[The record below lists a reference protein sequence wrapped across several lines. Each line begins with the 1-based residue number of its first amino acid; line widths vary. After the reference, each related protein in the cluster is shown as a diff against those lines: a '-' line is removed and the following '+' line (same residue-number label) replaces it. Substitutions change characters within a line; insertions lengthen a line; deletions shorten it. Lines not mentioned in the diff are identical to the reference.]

1 MMDPGCGMIRAQRNH
16 GAQFHQ
22 PRGQAIGAFRAP
34 LAGHPHHHR
43 HTAMGN
49 FLRQG
54 RGRRTMLQ
62 GNRSP
67 IGLPQSE
74 CQRQFRF
81 RAGLQL
87 YPAALARA
95 CIKSLRSWLSVSP
108 SMGKRSA
115 PGLSSCFG
123 WLPVCHRVHRRGAG
137 VLPAGQTSTTVIP
150 AAAACANAASA
161 GSTHCGFS
169 SVNPTCV
176 LASSRPGH
184 TCSPLA
190 SSTRFQRQRRWVHPL
205 LQAQYAPFSTS
216 TSPCQASPVMG

>member
-1 MMDPGCGMIRAQRNH
+1 
-16 GAQFHQ
+16 
-22 PRGQAIGAFRAP
+22 
-34 LAGHPHHHR
+34 
-43 HTAMGN
+43 
-49 FLRQG
+49 
-54 RGRRTMLQ
+54 MLQ

-81 RAGLQL
+81 RTGLHFTRQ
-87 YPAALARA
+87 PWARA

-190 SSTRFQRQRRWVHPL
+190 SSTVSNATSLGPPASPGAICARFPPAHPL
-205 LQAQYAPFSTS
+205 ARLPRSWMNDS
-216 TSPCQASPVMG
+216 LLN